1 MCSQRSIV
9 INLIIMTLFW
19 TTSSF
24 CDYLLTFYLKYIPGN
39 IFINTSLSV
48 FASLTGHASSGVV
61 SKVFGIKIAFFVAFI
76 LASAGGL
83 MLIFLYNASGLVIGV
98 FVLFAKFGCSFA
110 FNLVYFATPQM
121 FPAAHCG
128 MAFGICNIIARFST
142 IFSPLIA
149 ELPDPV
155 PMTFFSAMCIGS
167 AFMPIFLRKV
177 KKSD

>member
-1 MCSQRSIV
+1 MLSKRI
-9 INLIIMTLFW
+9 TLRKVW

-39 IFINTSLSV
+39 IFVNTSCST
-48 FASLTGHASSGVV
+48 FASLIGHAASGVV
-61 SKVFGIKIAFFVAFI
+61 AKKFGIKIAFFVSFI
-76 LASAGGL
+76 LASLGGL
-83 MLIFLYNASGLVIGV
+83 LLIFLYNADGLVIGV

-121 FPAAHCG
+121 FPTAHCG
-128 MAFGICNIIARFST
+128 KAFGICNVIARFST

-155 PMTFFSAMCIGS
+155 PMAFFSAMTIVS
-167 AFMPIFLRKV
+167 AFLPIFLRKV
-177 KKSD
+177 KKEE